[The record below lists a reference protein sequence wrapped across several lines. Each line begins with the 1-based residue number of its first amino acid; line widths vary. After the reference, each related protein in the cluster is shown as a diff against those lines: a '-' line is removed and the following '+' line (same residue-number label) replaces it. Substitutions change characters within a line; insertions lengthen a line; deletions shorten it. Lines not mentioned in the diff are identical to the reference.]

1 MKQPNEIA
9 YKGGTLADAIK
20 SHLAWR
26 NNEDGGER
34 LSTPYR
40 ANLSGAYLRGANLSG
55 AYLRG
60 ANLSGADLSG
70 ADLRGANL
78 SGAYLSGAD
87 LSGADL
93 SDAYLRGANLSG
105 AYLRGANLSGAYLSG
120 ADLSGAKSNYL
131 TIGFN
136 LACPDS
142 GSFDGW
148 KKCNDGI
155 IVKVRV
161 PAGARRSSATTRKCR
176 AEYIKVLE
184 VYGADE
190 AVSSWDETTVYRKGE
205 TVRAHQ
211 WDENRWNECSGG
223 IHFFLTRAEAEAWQ

>member
-40 ANLSGAYLRGANLSG
+40 ANLRGADLSG

-60 ANLSGADLSG
+60 ANLRGADLRGANLSGADLRGANLRGADLSG
-70 ADLRGANL
+70 ANLSGADLSYADLSGANL

-87 LSGADL
+87 LSGA
-93 SDAYLRGANLSG
+93 N
-105 AYLRGANLSGAYLSG
+105 
-120 ADLSGAKSNYL
+120 LSGAKSNYL

>member
-40 ANLSGAYLRGANLSG
+40 ANLRGADLSGAYLRGANLRGADLSGANLSG

-60 ANLSGADLSG
+60 ANLRD
-70 ADLRGANL
+70 
-78 SGAYLSGAD
+78 
-87 LSGADL
+87 
-93 SDAYLRGANLSG
+93 
-105 AYLRGANLSGAYLSG
+105 
-120 ADLSGAKSNYL
+120 AKSNYL

-223 IHFFLTRAEAEAWQ
+223 IHFFLTRAEAEAWNN

>member
-40 ANLSGAYLRGANLSG
+40 ANLRGADLSG

-60 ANLSGADLSG
+60 ANLRD
-70 ADLRGANL
+70 
-78 SGAYLSGAD
+78 
-87 LSGADL
+87 
-93 SDAYLRGANLSG
+93 
-105 AYLRGANLSGAYLSG
+105 
-120 ADLSGAKSNYL
+120 AKSNYL

-223 IHFFLTRAEAEAWQ
+223 IHFFLTRAEAEAWNN

>member
-9 YKGGTLADAIK
+9 YKNGTLADAIK

-40 ANLSGAYLRGANLSG
+40 AYLS
-55 AYLRG
+55 G

-70 ADLRGANL
+70 ANL
-78 SGAYLSGAD
+78 SGAYLSGA
-87 LSGADL
+87 
-93 SDAYLRGANLSG
+93 
-105 AYLRGANLSGAYLSG
+105 
-120 ADLSGAKSNYL
+120 KSNHL

-223 IHFFLTRAEAEAWQ
+223 IHFFLTRAEAEAWNN

>member
-40 ANLSGAYLRGANLSG
+40 ANLSGAYLSGANLSG
-55 AYLRG
+55 AYL
-60 ANLSGADLSG
+60 SYADLS
-70 ADLRGANL
+70 GANL

-87 LSGADL
+87 LSGA
-93 SDAYLRGANLSG
+93 
-105 AYLRGANLSGAYLSG
+105 YLSG
-120 ADLSGAKSNYL
+120 ADLSGADLSGADLSGADLRGANLSGAKSNYL